1 MLPALRFLPLE
12 GIIHISMVDMDYQSK
27 LVGIDRNKAL
37 IVRLLKIVGRKI
49 LSDGADF
56 NWQSRFGYAFHSRRI
71 DEVWHVLR
79 TFGLS
84 TLATSRIKK
93 D

>member
-1 MLPALRFLPLE
+1 
-12 GIIHISMVDMDYQSK
+12 
-27 LVGIDRNKAL
+27 
-37 IVRLLKIVGRKI
+37 

-84 TLATSRIKK
+84 TLATSRMKRIDKA
-93 D
+93 